1 MEKREEVVYVRLT
14 PSEKNRITEKMKEMG
29 IRNISA
35 YARKMLLDGYCVKL
49 DLTDIRELVRLTG
62 YAGNNLNQYAKCAHE
77 TRNIYAADV
86 EDLKV
91 RFDRII
97 ALQKQILER
106 LSTI

>member
-14 PSEKNRITEKMKEMG
+14 PSEKDRITEKMKEMG

-35 YARKMLLDGYCVKL
+35 YARKMLLNGYCVKL

-62 YAGNNLNQYAKCAHE
+62 YAGNNLNQYAKSAHE
-77 TRNIYAADV
+77 TKNIYAADV

-91 RFDRII
+91 RFDRIVF
-97 ALQKQILER
+97 LQKQILER

>member
-14 PSEKNRITEKMKEMG
+14 PSEKDRITEKMKDMG

-62 YAGNNLNQYAKCAHE
+62 YAGNNLNQYARCAHE
-77 TRNIYAADV
+77 TMNIYAADV

>member
-1 MEKREEVVYVRLT
+1 MEKREEVIYVRLT
-14 PSEKNRITEKMKEMG
+14 PSEKNRVTEKMKEMG

-35 YARKMLLDGYCVKL
+35 YERKMLLDGYCVKL

-77 TRNIYAADV
+77 TKNIYAADV

-91 RFDRII
+91 RFDWII
-97 ALQKQILER
+97 SLQKQILER

>member
-35 YARKMLLDGYCVKL
+35 YARKMMLDGYCVKL

-77 TRNIYAADV
+77 TQNIYAADV
-86 EDLKV
+86 EDLTV

-97 ALQKQILER
+97 SLQKQILER

>member
-1 MEKREEVVYVRLT
+1 MEKREKVIYIRLT
-14 PSEKNRITEKMKEMG
+14 SSEKQRVLEKMKEMG
-29 IRNISA
+29 IKSISA
-35 YARKMLLDGYCVKL
+35 YARKMILDGYCVKL
-49 DLTDIRELVRLTG
+49 DLSDIRELVRLTG

-97 ALQKQILER
+97 SVQKQILER
-106 LSTI
+106 LSSI

>member
-77 TRNIYAADV
+77 TKNIYAADV

-97 ALQKQILER
+97 YLQKQILER

>member
-77 TRNIYAADV
+77 THNIYTADV

-97 ALQKQILER
+97 SLQKQILER
-106 LSTI
+106 LSAI

>member
-14 PSEKNRITEKMKEMG
+14 RSEKNRITEKMKEMG
-29 IRNISA
+29 MRNISD

-49 DLTDIRELVRLTG
+49 DLTDIQELVRLTG

-77 TRNIYAADV
+77 TQNIYAADV
-86 EDLKV
+86 EDLKC

-97 ALQKQILER
+97 SLQKQILER
-106 LSTI
+106 LSSI

>member
-35 YARKMLLDGYCVKL
+35 FARKMLLDGYCVKL

-62 YAGNNLNQYAKCAHE
+62 YAGNNLNQ
-77 TRNIYAADV
+77 
-86 EDLKV
+86 
-91 RFDRII
+91 
-97 ALQKQILER
+97 
-106 LSTI
+106 

>member
-14 PSEKNRITEKMKEMG
+14 PSEKNRITEKMKKMG

-77 TRNIYAADV
+77 TKNIYAADV
-86 EDLKV
+86 EDLRV

-97 ALQKQILER
+97 YLQKQILER

>member
-77 TRNIYAADV
+77 TKNIYAADV
-86 EDLKV
+86 EDLRV

-97 ALQKQILER
+97 YLQKQILER

>member
-14 PSEKNRITEKMKEMG
+14 PSEKNRVTGKMKEMG

-62 YAGNNLNQYAKCAHE
+62 YAGNNLNQYARCAHE
-77 TRNIYAADV
+77 TKISMPQMW
-86 EDLKV
+86 K
-91 RFDRII
+91 I
-97 ALQKQILER
+97 
-106 LSTI
+106 

>member
-29 IRNISA
+29 IQNISA

-77 TRNIYAADV
+77 TKNIYAADV
-86 EDLKV
+86 DDLIA

-97 ALQKQILER
+97 SLQKQILER